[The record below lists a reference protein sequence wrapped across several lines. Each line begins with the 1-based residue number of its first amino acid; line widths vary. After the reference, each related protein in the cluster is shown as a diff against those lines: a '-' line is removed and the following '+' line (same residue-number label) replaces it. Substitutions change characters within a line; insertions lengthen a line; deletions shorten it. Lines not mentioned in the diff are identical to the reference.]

1 VALAVYAL
9 AWVTLIEFGLSYDED
24 VLYFVFYATLV
35 AYNFVKYFGFVKF
48 HHRQFASFLKWI
60 QVVSV
65 IAFVAMC
72 YYALRLNRA
81 ALVVIILIGVVTF
94 FYAIPLIPRHFLLD
108 EQRNL
113 RQISGLKIYV
123 IAMVWTLTTVL
134 FPLVNYGVE
143 INAEVLLAVLQ
154 RAIYVVVLMLPFE
167 IRDLKYDSLKL
178 ATVPQ
183 KIGIT
188 NTKIF
193 GSILLLVFI
202 LIDLF
207 KAHLDMENIIIHG
220 TLALV
225 TFPFLI
231 FAKKNQSKYYSAF
244 WVESLPIVWLVLL
257 LLFR

>member
-1 VALAVYAL
+1 MALAVYAL
-9 AWVTLIEFGLSYDED
+9 TWVTLIEFRLGYDGD

-72 YYALRLNRA
+72 YYALRLNKA
-81 ALVVIILIGVVTF
+81 ALVIIIFIGAVTF
-94 FYAIPLIPRHFLLD
+94 FYAIPLIPKRFLLD

-134 FPLVNYGVE
+134 FPLVNDGIE
-143 INAEVLLAVLQ
+143 INALVLLTVLQ

-183 KIGIT
+183 KIGTT

-193 GSILLLVFI
+193 GSVLLLVFV

-207 KAHLDMENIIIHG
+207 KTHLEIENIIIHG
-220 TLALV
+220 ALALITLA
-225 TFPFLI
+225 FLI
-231 FAKKNQSKYYSAF
+231 FAKKNQSHYYSAF
-244 WVESLPIVWLVLL
+244 WVESLSIVWLVLL